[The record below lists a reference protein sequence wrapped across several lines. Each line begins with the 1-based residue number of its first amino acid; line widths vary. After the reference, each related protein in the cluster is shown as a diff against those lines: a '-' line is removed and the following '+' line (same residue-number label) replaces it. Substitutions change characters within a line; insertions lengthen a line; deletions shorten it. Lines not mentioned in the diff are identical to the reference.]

1 MVQIARRIHTD
12 STHASW
18 RLGQNIK
25 ITVGNSQS
33 YDSNEPL
40 CLPEI
45 ADLDRQSGLQDYVC
59 TGNLHSG
66 KYVKISRVGS
76 IALCEVK
83 VFTECIVESNTGYG
97 GDNANADII
106 ADGTHPDWE
115 SCRSFCEANHPSA
128 RYFRHNAAT
137 DTQYADPTQNPYW
150 HTCACK
156 INKTPTSVSGTVSGD
171 MHCTNR
177 EYFIDKNGLV
187 PQCSCYS

>member
-33 YDSNEPL
+33 YDTNEPL

-45 ADLDRQSGLQDYVC
+45 ADLERQSGLQDYIC
-59 TGNLHSG
+59 TDLHPG
-66 KYVKISRVGS
+66 KYVKISRVGW

-106 ADGTHPDWE
+106 ADGTHPDWQ

-128 RYFRHNAAT
+128 RYFRHNAKN
-137 DTQYADPTQNPYW
+137 DIPDYEQSSWW

-156 INKTPTSVSGTVSGD
+156 INKTPTNVSGTVSGD
-171 MHCTNR
+171 MHCTYR
-177 EYFIDKNGLV
+177 E
-187 PQCSCYS
+187 